1 MQRTSVLKSPAH
13 ENGGKTKAHLTAAA
27 AAAPAPAAP
36 APAPAPAAAAAQL
49 QAHPPMKARKG
60 LPSFPGNY
68 SSKFNISVFRH
79 LRWYLGGRKGIFRGG
94 IGFPPREKFSA
105 KKAVQSC

>member
-13 ENGGKTKAHLTAAA
+13 ENGGKTKAHLAA
-27 AAAPAPAAP
+27 AAAPAAA
-36 APAPAPAAAAAQL
+36 APAAAAAQL
-49 QAHPPMKARKG
+49 QAHLPMKARKG

-68 SSKFNISVFRH
+68 SSKFNISVFGH
-79 LRWYLGGRKGIFRGG
+79 LCWYLGGRGGIFGGG
-94 IGFPPREKFSA
+94 IGPPPRGKFSA

>member
-27 AAAPAPAAP
+27 AAAAPAP
-36 APAPAPAAAAAQL
+36 APAPAPAAAQL
-49 QAHPPMKARKG
+49 PAHLPMKARKG

-68 SSKFNISVFRH
+68 SSKFNVSVFGH

>member
-13 ENGGKTKAHLTAAA
+13 ENGGKTKAHLTAA
-27 AAAPAPAAP
+27 PAAAP

-49 QAHPPMKARKG
+49 QAHLPMKARKG

-79 LRWYLGGRKGIFRGG
+79 LRWYLGGRGGIFRGG
-94 IGFPPREKFSA
+94 IGFPPRGKFSA

>member
-27 AAAPAPAAP
+27 APAP

-49 QAHPPMKARKG
+49 QAHLPMKARKG

-68 SSKFNISVFRH
+68 SSKFNVPVFGH
-79 LRWYLGGRKGIFRGG
+79 LRWYLGGRGGIFRSG
-94 IGFPPREKFSA
+94 IGFPPRGKFSA